1 MGGVGGGGGMREWMV
16 WEVMYIDGATFDVSL
31 HRGVG
36 AMEIVAMDMK
46 VSCHG
51 YEVSWHYQTYENQ
64 SSTKVPSSVM
74 LLSVSC
80 ASSEGCMQ
88 PASSALLV

>member
-1 MGGVGGGGGMREWMV
+1 MGGREGSGREGYERVDGMGGDV
-16 WEVMYIDGATFDVSL
+16 DGATFDVSH

-51 YEVSWHYQTYENQ
+51 NEGQLPLPNSTSHESQ
-64 SSTKVPSSVM
+64 SSTEVPSSV
-74 LLSVSC
+74 SV

>member
-1 MGGVGGGGGMREWMV
+1 MREWMV

-51 YEVSWHYQTYENQ
+51 YEGQ
-64 SSTKVPSSVM
+64 
-74 LLSVSC
+74 L
-80 ASSEGCMQ
+80 
-88 PASSALLV
+88 ALPNMKISLVQRYHHL

>member
-1 MGGVGGGGGMREWMV
+1 MGGREGGRVGWEGGREVRGSEMGGREGGGYERVDGMGEWMV

-46 VSCHG
+46 VSCHRSAG
-51 YEVSWHYQTYENQ
+51 T
-64 SSTKVPSSVM
+64 TKHMKIS
-74 LLSVSC
+74 
-80 ASSEGCMQ
+80 
-88 PASSALLV
+88 LVQRYHHL